1 MSRAVDFRSAAASTT
16 GRWGLRIGLALVV
29 ALGLVSLAAPI
40 VVSADP
46 TFESPAGLTVSGE
59 PLPFLSA
66 GHPLGTDPK
75 GRDLLAR
82 VVYGGRVTLFAAIVA
97 VAIAMLI
104 GLVIGS
110 LGAAFPRRIG
120 AVLMRF
126 TDLGLAIPGVLL
138 AAAIAAVLGRGV
150 VALVLGLAGVF
161 WAPLARVTYG
171 QAIVVRER
179 TFVEAARAQ
188 GASPLFVLRRHVL
201 PHVLPVVIAYAAL
214 SIGWAVLFESAL
226 GFLGAGVQEPT
237 PSIGGLL
244 GCCLIYYRSQPGL
257 ILFPTIYLA
266 LLVMA
271 ANLVGEGLRRPL
283 EGGR

>member
-1 MSRAVDFRSAAASTT
+1 M
-16 GRWGLRIGLALVV
+16 
-29 ALGLVSLAAPI
+29 
-40 VVSADP
+40 
-46 TFESPAGLTVSGE
+46 
-59 PLPFLSA
+59 
-66 GHPLGTDPK
+66 
-75 GRDLLAR
+75 
-82 VVYGGRVTLFAAIVA
+82 TLFAAVIA

-104 GLVIGS
+104 GLTIGL

-138 AAAIAAVLGRGV
+138 AAAISAVLGRGV

-161 WAPLARVTYG
+161 WAPMARVTYG
-171 QAIVVRER
+171 QAVVVRER
-179 TFVEAARAQ
+179 TFVDAARAQ
-188 GASPLFVLRRHVL
+188 GATPLFILRRHVL
-201 PHVLPVVIAYAAL
+201 PHVLPVVVAYAAL
-214 SIGWAVLFESAL
+214 SVGWAVLFESAL

-266 LLVMA
+266 LLVTG

>member
-1 MSRAVDFRSAAASTT
+1 MMEPVDLRTAAAPTA
-16 GRWGLRIGLALVV
+16 GRWALRVGIALAATLAV
-29 ALGLVSLAAPI
+29 LSIAAPI
-40 VVSADP
+40 LISQDP
-46 TFESPAGLTVSGE
+46 TFESPAGLTITGE

-82 VVYGGRVTLFAAIVA
+82 IVFGGRVTLLAAVVA
-97 VAIAMLI
+97 VSVALAVGLLV
-104 GLVIGS
+104 GLV
-110 LGAAFPRRIG
+110 GAAFPRRIG
-120 AVLMRF
+120 AVLMRV

-138 AAAIAAVLGRGV
+138 AAAISAVLGRGV
-150 VALVLGLAGVF
+150 PALIVGLAGVF

-171 QAIVVRER
+171 QAVVVRER
-179 TFVEAARAQ
+179 TFVDAARSL
-188 GASPLFVLRRHVL
+188 GATPLFILRRHVL
-201 PHVLPVVIAYAAL
+201 PHVLPVVLAYAAL
-214 SIGWAVLFESAL
+214 SVGWAVLFESAL

-257 ILFPTIYLA
+257 ILFPAIYLGM
-266 LLVMA
+266 LVTA